1 LLLAAQIALGADLRV
16 GKAVVKITPPPG
28 VPMAGYYSIRLAE
41 GTHDDLYAKAIV
53 FEYAGA
59 KAAMV
64 ACDLVGIERQY
75 VVEARRLI
83 EIATGIRGTNVSVM
97 ATHSHTGPLLSQ
109 RFLAAVE
116 GAPLKLAR
124 EYQAAL
130 PVKIAES
137 VKLAN
142 ASLTEAR
149 LYAGLG
155 TEETI
160 GFNRRYLMKDGSVK
174 FNPGKMNPEIVQPVG
189 PIDPDV
195 YVVYAESAA
204 GKPLA
209 THVNFAMHL
218 DTVGG
223 VQYSADYP
231 YTIARTLGQIKGPE
245 MMTLFTIGAAGNVN
259 HIDVKSKERQQG
271 HAEAQRIGMV
281 LAGETIKTYARMKP
295 VAAGPVRVKN
305 EIVRIPLA
313 EIKPEQTGP
322 AKQTVARFGKPGQPP
337 FLEMVEAMKVLD
349 VTGPKR
355 DLLEAEVQVI
365 MIGEL
370 AYVSLPGE
378 IFTELGIAIKK
389 ASPFPLTIVNELAN
403 GSIGYVPNRKA
414 YAEGAYE
421 VISAR
426 CGPGCGEALVDA
438 AIRLLADMKRGR

>member
-1 LLLAAQIALGADLRV
+1 MLAAQLGVGADLRI
-16 GKAVVKITPPPG
+16 GKAAVKITPPHG
-28 VPMAGYYSIRLAE
+28 MPMAGYYSIRLAE
-41 GTHDDLYAKAIV
+41 STHDDLFAKAIV

-59 KAAMV
+59 KAAIV
-64 ACDLVGIERQY
+64 ACDLVDVERQY
-75 VVEARRLI
+75 VTEARRLI
-83 EIATGIRGTNVSVM
+83 EAATGIRGANVSIS
-97 ATHSHTGPLLSQ
+97 ATHSHTGPLLSP

-124 EYQAAL
+124 DYREAL
-130 PVKIAES
+130 PAKIAES

-142 ASLTEAR
+142 TNLTEAR
-149 LYAGLG
+149 LWAGLG
-155 TEETI
+155 VEETV
-160 GFNRRYLMKDGSVK
+160 GFNRRFLMKDGSVK

-189 PIDPDV
+189 PVDPDV
-195 YVVYAESAA
+195 YVVYAESPA

-231 YTIARTLGQIKGPE
+231 YTIARMLGQIKGPE
-245 MMTLFTIGAAGNVN
+245 MLTLFTIGAAGNVN
-259 HIDVKSKERQQG
+259 HIDVKTKDRQQG
-271 HAEAQRIGMV
+271 PAEAQRIGTI

-295 VAAGPVRVKN
+295 VAPGPVRVKN
-305 EIVRIPLA
+305 EIVRIPLP
-313 EIKPEQTGP
+313 EVKPEQIAA
-322 AKQTVARFGKPGQPP
+322 AKQTAARFGKPNQPP

-349 VTGPKR
+349 VAERKR

-365 MIGEL
+365 LIGDL

-389 ASPFPLTIVNELAN
+389 ASPYPLTIVSELAN

-426 CGPGCGEALVDA
+426 CGPGCGEALADA